1 MKGEVINAFSR
12 KKRGE
17 SEIIVSCLPDAHE
30 PCSPR
35 GEAGEGR
42 GGGAGRGQG
51 GSREGWGEGGE
62 AQISR
67 APLTISLLTK
77 KLKRKERKE

>member
-35 GEAGEGR
+35 GEASEGR
-42 GGGAGRGQG
+42 GTGRRVGRERAGRGG
-51 GSREGWGEGGE
+51 V
-62 AQISR
+62 
-67 APLTISLLTK
+67 
-77 KLKRKERKE
+77 KEERDR